1 MHPAYIEKSAATR
14 QLKIMRKLFTAGND
28 AGVEALA
35 ERLAARGMLKE
46 TPLGSQLGHLGRGVE
61 GLATATVGA
70 TGRRVPSHVL
80 SARKIID
87 PKGIGGFANSNPVI
101 MAERMAVLRRAAQ
114 EAARAGE
121 PNPFAALQSKRLG
134 RTPGG
139 TRYLH
144 SEFVRDAANTPRD
157 RGRKFSDLSDDN
169 VMGRSI
175 EDTHAGNLHQRANTR
190 IGWDPAAIVDFVPKN
205 RNPFSDAPRTV
216 HEAEAEMY
224 RRLFAKLEA
233 LRKERYI
240 KERGNPGEGFFW
252 GEPNRGLD
260 IKLAASEWRDSGMS
274 TSPSMLQTRA
284 RWFEPVALRKAD
296 TAAILRSMRP
306 SGWSNNRGKQ
316 VRVGEV
322 T

>member
-1 MHPAYIEKSAATR
+1 MSIFSPLHPIYIEKSAATR
-14 QLKIMRKLFTAGND
+14 QLKVMRKLFAAGND

-35 ERLAARGMLKE
+35 KRLAAGGVLKE

-80 SARKIID
+80 SVRKIID
-87 PKGIGGFANSNPVI
+87 PKGVGGFANSNPVI

-144 SEFVRDAANTPRD
+144 SEFVRDTTANTPRD
-157 RGRKFSDLSDDN
+157 RARKFSYLSDDN

-190 IGWDPAAIVDFVPKN
+190 IGWDPAAIVDFVPKK

-224 RRLFAKLEA
+224 NRLFDKRNA
-233 LRKERYI
+233 LRKERRI
-240 KERGNPGEGFFW
+240 KERGNLGDEFFW
-252 GEPNRGLD
+252 EKSKRGLD
-260 IKLAASEWRDSGMS
+260 LKLMASRWRDTGMS
-274 TSPSMLQTRA
+274 TSPSMLATRA
-284 RWFEPVALRKAD
+284 KWFESASPRKAD
-296 TAAILRSMRP
+296 TEAILRSMRP
-306 SGWSNNRGKQ
+306 SGWSNNRG
-316 VRVGEV
+316 E
-322 T
+322 